1 MKGMENWNK
10 MKIVY
15 IVQEGSVSS
24 NQNVIGVFYDVKNA
38 LQCAFNQINECTSK
52 NLSFK
57 IVEFPINKNIKG
69 GIVVYIVESY
79 HEGLAKVFE
88 IHPIYTF
95 GGIKKWI
102 NDQQKAARKS

>member
-1 MKGMENWNK
+1 

-15 IVQEGSVSS
+15 IVQEDSASS

-38 LQCAFNQINECTSK
+38 LQCACNQINECTSK

-69 GIVVYIVESY
+69 GIVVYIVKSY
-79 HEGLAKVFE
+79 HESLAEVLDV
-88 IHPIYTF
+88 HPIYSF
-95 GGIKKWI
+95 GGIKKWV
-102 NDQQKAARKS
+102 NDQRKAARKS